1 MSTTPSM
8 YALLALRD
16 RVIFPHGLAG
26 ILVGR
31 PFSLQA
37 VREAL
42 TLDEPVLLAYQRDPE
57 ESRPSDPQDFH
68 PVAVLARIVQYAAAP
83 DGTMRILVHGMERV
97 VLDALGE
104 EGGVLR
110 GSGQPFPWTDVQ
122 NASRLKALMQVSLHF
137 LERILEDHVPLPDP
151 VGELLNQ
158 SLEELEPEVFLGV
171 MGTHFPGLDYEERLE
186 LLALESLEEALDRL
200 AEAVARYAQ
209 LVDLQHRIQARAQ
222 EALQQGQKEYF
233 LQQQMREIQRELGMG
248 EESELEELRRQIQE
262 AGMPEEVRE
271 KALKELD
278 RLARIP
284 PASPESGV
292 IRTYLDWLI
301 ALPWST
307 TTPDQLD
314 LDRVEAVLNEDHYG
328 LEEPK
333 ERILEYLSAV
343 KLKGRVR
350 GQVICFVGPPGVG
363 KTSLAR
369 SIARALGRKFVRIS
383 LGGVRDEAEIRGH
396 RRTYVGA
403 LPGRIIQQIRR
414 AGTRNPVF
422 LLDEVDKMGADWRG
436 DPYAALMEVLDPELN
451 HAFQDHY
458 LEVDFDLSDVLFI
471 TTANNPYA
479 IPGPLRDRMELIPV
493 RGYLE
498 TEKFMIAKKHLL
510 PRQYREVA
518 LPEGAVR
525 ITDGA
530 LRRLISGYTR
540 EAGVR
545 DLERTLRRVLLKAAR
560 RYLKGEE
567 RIRISVRDLPE
578 LLGPPKYDR
587 KERDRELLP
596 GVAHGLAWTE
606 YGGDLLRIEV
616 AVFPGKGNLLLT
628 GSLGDVMRESAMA
641 ALSFVRQRTRT
652 FGIPS
657 DFYEKVDLHVHVP
670 EGAIPKDGPS
680 AGVAI
685 AMAMIS
691 ALTRITLPAHVAMT
705 GEITLT
711 GKVLGV
717 GGLPEKLMAARRF
730 GLRVVY
736 LPEVNRP
743 DVERIP
749 EEVREGL
756 ELRYVRQ
763 LDPVVRDLFPPSRRP
778 RMTDEPPQEYRRWV
792 QQAPPL

>member
-1 MSTTPSM
+1 MSTTPPM

-57 ESRPSDPQDFH
+57 ESRPSRPEYFH
-68 PVAVLARIVQYAAAP
+68 PVAVLARIVQYATAP
-83 DGTMRILVHGMERV
+83 DGTMRILVHGIERL
-97 VLDALGE
+97 VLDEMGE

-110 GSGQPFPWTDVQ
+110 GNGQPFPWTDRQ
-122 NASRLKALMQVSLHF
+122 DLSRLKALMQVSLHF
-137 LERILEDHVPLPDP
+137 LERILEEHVPLPDP

-171 MGTHFPGLDYEERLE
+171 MGTHFPGLDYEERLA
-186 LLALESLEEALDRL
+186 LLARESLEEALDRL

-209 LVDLQHRIQARAQ
+209 LVDLQHRIQVRAQ

-248 EESELEELRRQIQE
+248 EESELEELRRQIQG
-262 AGMPEEVRE
+262 AGMPDEVRE

-307 TTPDQLD
+307 TTPDLLD

-510 PRQYREVA
+510 PRQYREVS

-530 LRRLISGYTR
+530 LRRLIAGYTR

-587 KERDRELLP
+587 KERDRELMP

-641 ALSFVRQRTRT
+641 ALSYVRQHTRT

-685 AMAMIS
+685 AVAMIS

-749 EEVREGL
+749 AEVREGL
-756 ELRYVRQ
+756 ELRYVRR

-792 QQAPPL
+792 QQAHPL

>member
-1 MSTTPSM
+1 
-8 YALLALRD
+8 
-16 RVIFPHGLAG
+16 
-26 ILVGR
+26 
-31 PFSLQA
+31 
-37 VREAL
+37 
-42 TLDEPVLLAYQRDPE
+42 
-57 ESRPSDPQDFH
+57 
-68 PVAVLARIVQYAAAP
+68 
-83 DGTMRILVHGMERV
+83 
-97 VLDALGE
+97 
-104 EGGVLR
+104 
-110 GSGQPFPWTDVQ
+110 
-122 NASRLKALMQVSLHF
+122 
-137 LERILEDHVPLPDP
+137 
-151 VGELLNQ
+151 
-158 SLEELEPEVFLGV
+158 
-171 MGTHFPGLDYEERLE
+171 
-186 LLALESLEEALDRL
+186 
-200 AEAVARYAQ
+200 
-209 LVDLQHRIQARAQ
+209 
-222 EALQQGQKEYF
+222 
-233 LQQQMREIQRELGMG
+233 
-248 EESELEELRRQIQE
+248 
-262 AGMPEEVRE
+262 
-271 KALKELD
+271 
-278 RLARIP
+278 
-284 PASPESGV
+284 
-292 IRTYLDWLI
+292 
-301 ALPWST
+301 
-307 TTPDQLD
+307 
-314 LDRVEAVLNEDHYG
+314 
-328 LEEPK
+328 
-333 ERILEYLSAV
+333 
-343 KLKGRVR
+343 
-350 GQVICFVGPPGVG
+350 VG

-369 SIARALGRKFVRIS
+369 SIARALGRTFVRIS

-498 TEKFMIAKKHLL
+498 TEKFIIAKRHLL

-518 LPEGAVR
+518 LPEGVVR

-530 LRRLISGYTR
+530 LKRIITGYTR

-567 RIRISVRDLPE
+567 RIRITVRDLPD
-578 LLGPPKYDR
+578 LLGPARYDR
-587 KERDRELLP
+587 KERDRTLTP

-641 ALSFVRQRTRT
+641 ALSYVRQHTRT
-652 FGIPS
+652 FGIPP

-680 AGVAI
+680 AGVALAL
-685 AMAMIS
+685 AMVS
-691 ALTRITLPAHVAMT
+691 ALTRIALPAHVAVT

-730 GLRVVY
+730 GLRTVY

-743 DVERIP
+743 DVSRIP

-756 ELRYVRQ
+756 ELRYVRH
-763 LDPVVRDLFPPSRRP
+763 LDPVMRDLFPPSRRP
-778 RMTDEPPQEYRRWV
+778 RMSDQPPQEFRRWV
-792 QQAPPL
+792 QQGFPPPT